1 MHFGVRSI
9 KFPFVARKPVYFPPG
24 KAGNVLRGSFGF
36 ALDGTAFAPEALSG
50 PSGFRDPP
58 RPFVFR
64 VAGLR
69 GPMEQFDVGLN
80 LFDVELTAAVI
91 AAMAEVARVGLGP
104 TRRTFEL
111 RSDPE
116 VLDHE
121 FDLSPLTASVE
132 KVNVRF
138 VTPTELKVAGG
149 MAPKPDFEVLM
160 SRIRDRVSNLRSL
173 YGPGPL
179 EIDFRGFAERA
190 AKVSMLWFEMQQV
203 DIMRHSSRT
212 GRSGGVHPIPRS
224 GALHGCRA
232 ACGMGERRDPHGILS
247 IREST

>member
-1 MHFGVRSI
+1 
-9 KFPFVARKPVYFPPG
+9 
-24 KAGNVLRGSFGF
+24 
-36 ALDGTAFAPEALSG
+36 
-50 PSGFRDPP
+50 
-58 RPFVFR
+58 
-64 VAGLR
+64 
-69 GPMEQFDVGLN
+69 MEQFEVGLN

-116 VLDHE
+116 VFDHE

-132 KVNVRF
+132 RVNVRF

-173 YGPGPL
+173 YGAGPL

-190 AKVSMLWFEMQQV
+190 AKVTMLWFEMQQV

-212 GRSGGVHPIPRS
+212 GQVHSVGGFTGRALYKGYLAEFIPYLEVARYT
-224 GALHGCRA
+224 GVGRHAVWGN
-232 ACGMGERRDPHGILS
+232 GEIH
-247 IREST
+247 TVY